1 MESYSLQPMTEAQGK
16 AEAAALTTR
25 AQVGCRLACS
35 KKTIHESEMD
45 HSLIVYYTSWM
56 QLHFVPRTL
65 LHRFGCYHMLLVN
78 RPDNKSNDLL
88 PPAAV
93 APGVSCTRQEAG
105 GLKGGRIA
113 GASKVFIKYIK
124 HSHRCGFQNMVT
136 LGFCKWMK
144 RFQRWMFFTAGL
156 SWTNSY
162 DTAVSSAWVLGDAIL
177 IA

>member
-45 HSLIVYYTSWM
+45 HCLIVYYTSWM

-124 HSHRCGFQNMVT
+124 HSHRCGFQMQKY
-136 LGFCKWMK
+136 G
-144 RFQRWMFFTAGL
+144 
-156 SWTNSY
+156 
-162 DTAVSSAWVLGDAIL
+162 
-177 IA
+177 